1 MSKTKQSI
9 FNFLSGQILKELV
22 IQWSKVAY
30 ENIPYKGPD
39 YEMDD
44 DGKPRLINQ
53 GMSMLEH
60 KFTDLMQGDISE
72 DSIALHIDYS
82 FQQWF
87 IYFVIN
93 G

>member
-1 MSKTKQSI
+1 
-9 FNFLSGQILKELV
+9 LKELV

-44 DGKPRLINQ
+44 DGKLRPINQ

-60 KFTDLMQGDISE
+60 KFTDLMQGDVGE
-72 DSIALHIDYS
+72 DSIVLHIE
-82 FQQWF
+82 
-87 IYFVIN
+87 
-93 G
+93 